1 MIVKIRAHE
10 YSYIALESLDRRLP
24 KMHDMKELIYS
35 KMHMAKAGIYGEER
49 MDGIFQK
56 YSFPFEYLV
65 LQDVS
70 LESYGKF
77 QIDTVFLTQYFAVVL
92 ESKNISG
99 SLRFKQ
105 NPSQLE
111 RENEEGKVDVFE
123 SPEVQIE
130 RNIYLLE
137 DWLRL
142 QGVSIPVHGVIV
154 LTNSRV
160 KVVEPSINYPT
171 ILYST
176 IPVFLRNIAREKV
189 CLEVPAMQELAEKM
203 IACHQV
209 YYPFPLCSRWSI
221 NPNDLLTGVYCEKCE
236 THGMTKKKNGW
247 NCLRCGHVD
256 RLAHEKAIRDWF
268 MLIGESINNRQ
279 CRYFLRLD
287 SFQTASRILNSMGLS
302 REGPSKR
309 NTIYKWNWS

>member
-1 MIVKIRAHE
+1 MIVKTRAHE
-10 YSYIALESLDRRLP
+10 YSLIALESLDKRLP
-24 KMHDMKELIYS
+24 KMHDMKELIHS
-35 KMHMAKAGIYGEER
+35 KMQMAKAGIYGEER
-49 MDGIFQK
+49 MDGVFQK
-56 YSFPFEYLV
+56 YSFPFQYLV

-77 QIDTVFLTQYFAVVL
+77 QIDSVFLTQYFAVVL

-99 SLRFKQ
+99 SLRFKK

-160 KVVEPSINYPT
+160 KVVEPSVKYPA
-171 ILYST
+171 ILHST

-203 IACHQV
+203 VASHQV
-209 YYPFPLCSRWSI
+209 YFPFPMCSRWSI
-221 NPNDLLTGVYCEKCE
+221 NPNELLTGVYCENCE

-279 CRYFLRLD
+279 CRYFLRLN
-287 SFQTASRILNSMGLS
+287 SYHVASRLLRSMDLVSGGS
-302 REGPSKR
+302 SK
-309 NTIYKWNWS
+309 NTIVYKWKW